1 MTTWLGVG
9 VDLAEVE
16 DVLEDEDFAEVTD
29 VTLLEDDLEIELV
42 RLDGE
47 EGFDVLEPE
56 TLDED
61 DDLEIL
67 VVLVAEG
74 DFEVVEVDNGFVL
87 VVKLEGEIVLL
98 LDETDGDFEIVELN
112 GLVDDLVEE
121 ELETLDD
128 DFKVIEPDGVDGED
142 NCVLD
147 FVPD

>member
-1 MTTWLGVG
+1 M
-9 VDLAEVE
+9 
-16 DVLEDEDFAEVTD
+16 EDEDFAEVTD

-112 GLVDDLVEE
+112 ELVDDLVEE